1 LDLTNRITIDPDI
14 CNGQPVIRG
23 TRITAETILD
33 FLAAGESTE
42 EILRQYPML
51 EKEDIQASLAFAS
64 KLLARR
70 YQIKGTAEW
79 RAS

>member
-1 LDLTNRITIDPDI
+1 MDLTNRITIDPDI

-70 YQIKGTAEW
+70 YEIKGAAEW